1 MQDFLFDK
9 TKAQET
15 APEPYTLFNKEQTAK
30 DMASGNETLRDMEYF
45 RSMYPARVKSLQLIV
60 EEVFDEMDYEA
71 SPIYDEYPDRI
82 LVERMFQKVRGQI
95 GDETPVTMADEQPQ
109 AKVQAIEKEKVVIQ
123 ESAPHMPYGPI
134 YIVQSIA
141 PNNGG
146 YKTWEMEEQE
156 VRTEQLDGP
165 RGGNQWGPPPRPW
178 GPPPPPPPHPWG
190 PPPPPRP
197 WGPPPPP
204 PPRPW
209 GPPPPPPHPWGPPPP
224 PPPRPWG
231 PPPPHPG
238 ARDLDD
244 LLRLLLF
251 GEMQRRRCHRRNCR

>member
-9 TKAQET
+9 TKVQEA
-15 APEPYTLFNKEQTAK
+15 APEPYTLFNKEQAVK
-30 DMASGNETLRDMEYF
+30 DMAPRNETLRDIEYF

-95 GDETPVTMADEQPQ
+95 GDGATATAMDEQPQ
-109 AKVQAIEKEKVVIQ
+109 AEAQAIEKEKVVIQ
-123 ESAPHMPYGPI
+123 ERTPHMPYGPM

-141 PNNGG
+141 PNSGS
-146 YKTWEMEEQE
+146 YKTWEVEDQE
-156 VRTEQLDGP
+156 MRTEQLDGA
-165 RGGNQWGPPPRPW
+165 RSGNPWGPPPPPPPPRPW
-178 GPPPPPPPHPWG
+178 GPPPPHPWGPPPPPPRPWG

-204 PPRPW
+204 RPW
-209 GPPPPPPHPWGPPPP
+209 GPP

-231 PPPPHPG
+231 PPPPRPG
-238 ARDLDD
+238 DRADLDD